1 MGPWPRLVGDFAH
14 SGRGDIRARHGPGHA
29 SLEHVLP
36 DRPTKLVPPV
46 LARMAAW
53 SGCLILV
60 GVVVYFIVQAIARL
74 AFVALPVA
82 IALLLTAL
90 LFPLTKSLRNA
101 GMRPIYATWITM
113 LVALAVLVGTGWL
126 VGARASEEFPGLVSQ
141 VQETARTVQEWLITG
156 PLHLEEAQITD
167 YVDEIAAMVNEQRTA
182 ITGTVLSAGA
192 VAIEVLA
199 SIVLLLFVT
208 FFLLKDGDRI
218 WVWFLKAFGSVAPRV
233 DRAGRAAWTT
243 LSHYVQG
250 TVAVAAVHGLIMG
263 VVLAGMGVPLW
274 APLAVII
281 FFASFIPI
289 VGIFFAGTVAT
300 LVTLGAKGLVYALI
314 FLGILIVEQ
323 QLENHVLQPL
333 IVGRALHFHPLAII
347 LVLSVGGVLAGI
359 AGAAVAVP
367 VAAVIYRA
375 LPELR
380 HKPPELPPGHDD
392 STAPPGSRPP
402 GDTPDRHGD
411 GGGPSGGDGDDWGR
425 PDDGDDWGRPD
436 DGDDAGRDRRGD
448 GGGTRGRRGGG
459 GGGGGRRGG
468 GGGAHGGRSDGGERR
483 DAVLAR
489 DDSSSPDGDARSDA
503 GQDGRAAQAGDAM
516 QTSGAG
522 HASGAV

>member
-1 MGPWPRLVGDFAH
+1 ML
-14 SGRGDIRARHGPGHA
+14 S
-29 SLEHVLP
+29 

-90 LFPLTKSLRNA
+90 LFPLTNALRGA

-113 LVALAVLVGTGWL
+113 LVALAVLGGTGWL
-126 VGARASEEFPGLVSQ
+126 VGARAGEEFPNLVEQ
-141 VQETARTVQEWLITG
+141 VQETARSVQEWLIQG
-156 PLHLEEAQITD
+156 PLHLEQTQITG
-167 YVDEIAAMVNEQRTA
+167 YVDEIAAMLNAQRTA

-192 VAIEVLA
+192 VAVEVLA

-218 WVWFLKAFGSVAPRV
+218 WGWFLKAFGGVAPRV
-233 DRAGRAAWTT
+233 DRAGRAAWAT

-263 VVLAGMGVPLW
+263 IVLAGMGVPLW
-274 APLAVII
+274 APLAVLI

-289 VGIFFAGTVAT
+289 VGIFFAGTIAT

-333 IVGRALHFHPLAII
+333 IVGRALNFHPLAII
-347 LVLSVGGVLAGI
+347 LVLSVGGILAGI

-380 HKPPELPPGHDD
+380 HQPPALPPGHDP
-392 STAPPGSRPP
+392 TAEAPPPP
-402 GDTPDRHGD
+402 SPSPEPSDRD
-411 GGGPSGGDGDDWGR
+411 EP
-425 PDDGDDWGRPD
+425 P
-436 DGDDAGRDRRGD
+436 
-448 GGGTRGRRGGG
+448 
-459 GGGGGRRGG
+459 
-468 GGGAHGGRSDGGERR
+468 
-483 DAVLAR
+483 AR
-489 DDSSSPDGDARSDA
+489 DDHPSDR
-503 GQDGRAAQAGDAM
+503 DDPSGRVPERG
-516 QTSGAG
+516 
-522 HASGAV
+522 

>member
-1 MGPWPRLVGDFAH
+1 M
-14 SGRGDIRARHGPGHA
+14 
-29 SLEHVLP
+29 LP

-53 SGCLILV
+53 CACLILV
-60 GVVVYFIVQAIARL
+60 GVVVYFFALVIARL
-74 AFVALPVA
+74 TFVALPVA

-90 LFPLTKSLRNA
+90 LFPLTNSLRQA

-113 LVALAVLVGTGWL
+113 LVALAVLFGTGWL
-126 VGARASEEFPGLVSQ
+126 VGARASDEFPNLVQQ
-141 VQETARTVQEWLITG
+141 VQATARSVQDWLITG
-156 PLHLEEAQITD
+156 PLHLKEAQITS
-167 YVDEIAAMVNEQRTA
+167 YVDEIATMVNAQRTA

-192 VAIEVLA
+192 VAFEVLA

-218 WVWFLKAFGSVAPRV
+218 WAWVLRGFGNVAPRV
-233 DRAGRAAWTT
+233 DRAGRAAWAT

-263 VVLAGMGVPLW
+263 IVLAGMGVPLW
-274 APLAVII
+274 APLAVLI

-333 IVGRALHFHPLAII
+333 IVGRALNFHPLAII
-347 LVLSVGGVLAGI
+347 LVLAIGGILAGI

-380 HKPPELPPGHDD
+380 HQPPALPPPSH
-392 STAPPGSRPP
+392 SPGE
-402 GDTPDRHGD
+402 DT
-411 GGGPSGGDGDDWGR
+411 GP
-425 PDDGDDWGRPD
+425 
-436 DGDDAGRDRRGD
+436 RGD
-448 GGGTRGRRGGG
+448 AGGGTGEVPRPRGEGAAPRDDASGSRGAEPGGRGAEPGSKGETGRRV
-459 GGGGGRRGG
+459 
-468 GGGAHGGRSDGGERR
+468 DTE
-483 DAVLAR
+483 
-489 DDSSSPDGDARSDA
+489 
-503 GQDGRAAQAGDAM
+503 
-516 QTSGAG
+516 
-522 HASGAV
+522 